1 MGKNKVNRSNLT
13 APLLPGIETQPMND
27 THLYG
32 RWLAAAR
39 IIWLAIV
46 LFSMGL
52 FFASIPSYYNYL
64 FQCLN
69 VCADGELA
77 PQALQQS
84 AHAMGLSAE
93 FFASYFTVLNVLFAI
108 TYFVIGWVIFWHK
121 SDDKVAL
128 FAAFT
133 LIMFAISP
141 TRAVMTLPSFWG
153 LLGAGVSFV
162 GMISLFFF
170 FYIFPDGRFVP
181 RWTRWS
187 LLGAVIFWG
196 IDFFFTSPSFDLFAQ
211 NRIVAAV
218 IFIILI
224 LSVVVAQVYRYI
236 YISTL
241 VQRQQTK
248 WVFFA
253 TSIGISFFTGLDI
266 VVAFFPD
273 NAIVS
278 NVIMYIILITA
289 CYCLLILIPLS
300 MSFAIFRS
308 RLWEIDSIINR
319 TLVYGTLTASIVI
332 FYVVVVGGL
341 GVVFQ
346 VQGNLFISLF
356 ATSVVAILFQPLRNR
371 LQRTVNRLVY
381 GERDDPYSILSRL
394 SQRLET
400 TLAQGA
406 MIATIVET
414 VALALKLPYAAI
426 SLTQDGRST
435 IAAAFGKSGNEEG
448 YARFPLLVQS
458 ETVGELMLAPRLPG
472 ETFTAAE
479 LRLLQDL
486 TSQVGM
492 AVSAQRL
499 SADLQRMALAL
510 QLSRERIVLA
520 REEERRRLRRDLHDD
535 LGPTLAAL
543 ALSATNVGDLI
554 PTDPDAAI
562 QMTNELQSELRA
574 TIGNVRRLVYE
585 LRPPTLD
592 ELGLVAAIRE
602 RAVQL
607 GSLPTG
613 GVQIRVQAPET
624 LPVLPAAVEVATY
637 RIVLE
642 ALTNITRHAHAQNG
656 LVRLSLRED
665 GNALQIEVIDDGIG
679 LPPERHRG
687 VGLFSMR
694 ERAEELGGSCT
705 IEKQNGSGTRVY
717 AQIPLA
723 KHEESE

>member
-1 MGKNKVNRSNLT
+1 
-13 APLLPGIETQPMND
+13 
-27 THLYG
+27 
-32 RWLAAAR
+32 
-39 IIWLAIV
+39 
-46 LFSMGL
+46 MGL
-52 FFASIPSYYNYL
+52 FFASIPSYYHYIL
-64 FQCLN
+64 QCLSS
-69 VCADGELA
+69 CADSTLA
-77 PQALQQS
+77 PQAFQQS
-84 AHAMGLSAE
+84 SHAMGFSAE
-93 FFASYFTVLNVLFAI
+93 FLASYFTVLNVFFAI
-108 TYFVIGWVIFWHK
+108 TYFVMGWVIFWHK

-133 LIMFAISP
+133 LITFAISP

-170 FYIFPDGRFVP
+170 FYIFPDGRFAP

-196 IDFFFTSPSFDLFAQ
+196 INFFVSSPSFDPFAQ
-211 NRIVAAV
+211 YRIVAAV
-218 IFIILI
+218 IFSILI
-224 LSVVVAQVYRYI
+224 LSMVVAQVYRYL

-241 VQRQQTK
+241 VQQQQTK
-248 WVFFA
+248 WVFFG
-253 TSIGISFFTGLDI
+253 TSIGISCFTGLDI
-266 VVAFFPD
+266 IIGFFPD
-273 NAIVS
+273 SNIVS
-278 NVIMYIILITA
+278 NVMMYIIFVTA

-300 MSFAIFRS
+300 ISFAIFRS

-319 TLVYGTLTASIVI
+319 TLVYGTLTTCVII
-332 FYVVVVGGL
+332 FYVLVVGGL
-341 GVVFQ
+341 GLVFQ
-346 VQGNLFISLF
+346 AQGNLFISLF

-371 LQRTVNRLVY
+371 LQRTVNRLIY

-400 TLAQGA
+400 TLAQDA
-406 MIATIVET
+406 VLVTIVET

-426 SLTQDGRST
+426 SLEQDGTSV
-435 IAAAFGKSGNEEG
+435 IAASFGKSSEEEA

-472 ETFTAAE
+472 ETFTAPE

-486 TSQVGM
+486 TYQIGM
-492 AVSAQRL
+492 AVNAQRL
-499 SADLQRMALAL
+499 AADLQHMALAL
-510 QLSRERIVLA
+510 QQSRERIVLA

-543 ALSATNVGDLI
+543 ALSATTVSDLI
-554 PTDPDAAI
+554 PTDPNAAI
-562 QMTNELQSELRA
+562 QLANELQSELRA

-607 GSLPTG
+607 SSQPTG

-637 RIVLE
+637 RIVQE
-642 ALTNITRHAHAQNG
+642 ALTNITRHAHAQHG
-656 LVRLSLRED
+656 LVRLSLVED
-665 GNALQIEVIDDGIG
+665 KKVLQIEVIDEGIG
-679 LPPERHRG
+679 LPQERHRG

-705 IEKQNGSGTRVY
+705 IEKQNGSGTRVC
-717 AQIPLA
+717 AQIPLS
-723 KHEESE
+723 KHEESK